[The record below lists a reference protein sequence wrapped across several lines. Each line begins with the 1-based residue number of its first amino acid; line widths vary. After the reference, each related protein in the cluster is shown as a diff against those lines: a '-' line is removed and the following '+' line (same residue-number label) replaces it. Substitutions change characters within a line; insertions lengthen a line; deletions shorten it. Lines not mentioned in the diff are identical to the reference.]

1 LRFDTKFEQYLR
13 AKQKTAQR
21 GTVRIENPL
30 PGGAT
35 RLKADVAMRHVQ
47 RGAAEWSKDGKSIWF
62 HTAAVDR
69 VMRSFDAYRAD
80 REVHRT
86 MADDKAMKGL
96 PVTNPRDLKAPVKRR
111 HFWSKKAV
119 FTDFRTSPQRTKR

>member
-1 LRFDTKFEQYLR
+1 VRFDVKFDQYLR
-13 AKQKTAQR
+13 SKAKKALR

-35 RLKADVAMRHVQ
+35 RLKADVALRHVQ
-47 RGAAEWSKDGKSIWF
+47 RGAACWSKDGRSIRF
-62 HTAAVDR
+62 QDAAVER
-69 VMRSFDAYRAD
+69 VMRSFDAFRAD

-86 MADDKAMKGL
+86 MADDKAMRGL

-111 HFWSKKAV
+111 HFWSKKSV
-119 FTDFRTSPQRTKR
+119 FSDCRWSPQRTKR